1 MLSVNFVS
9 ALQGALKIPELRAR
23 ILFVFA
29 MFTVYA
35 VGLHIPIPGVD
46 REQLQRIFED
56 QQLLEFL
63 NMFTGGALRK
73 LTILAL
79 GLNPYITA
87 SIIMQ
92 IFSYADP
99 RMREMLR
106 EEAGRRLM
114 QQRVRLLT
122 IAIAVVQAIGLI
134 ATFRS
139 AGALELTGIQ
149 YVQVVIAWTAGAMF
163 LLWLGEQITEKG
175 LGNGVSLMI
184 FASIVASMPYQ
195 VARTYE
201 AVRDGAVSFGQVLLL
216 LVIFIATVWGVVYVT
231 TSQRRIP
238 IQYMRRIVGRRQT
251 VGGSSYLPIPLNA
264 AGVIPI
270 IFAIS
275 LQLLPATILQMI
287 PYDRQNPGP
296 FFSFMESF
304 VQLLT
309 PGGTGWIGVFG
320 SLLYAFLIFIFTY
333 FYVSVVFN
341 TDEIAETL
349 KRQGAFIQGVRPG
362 KPTADYLNDVLT
374 RITFVG
380 AAFLAFIAL
389 MQYWVPT
396 ITRIDTLTI
405 VGGTSLL
412 ILVGVAIDFARQL
425 QAQLA
430 MRQYDELMTGK
441 YARL

>member
-1 MLSVNFVS
+1 MLSINFVS
-9 ALQGALKIPELRAR
+9 ALQSAFKIPELRAR
-23 ILFVFA
+23 IVFVFA

-46 REQLQRIFED
+46 REVLRRLFED

-99 RMREMLR
+99 RLREAMR

-114 QQRVRLLT
+114 QQRTRLLT
-122 IAIAVVQAIGLI
+122 IAIALVQSIGLI

-139 AGALELTGIQ
+139 AGALELSGVQ
-149 YVQVVIAWTAGAMF
+149 YVQVVVAWIAGAMF

-195 VARTYE
+195 ITRTYQ
-201 AVRDGAVSFGQVLLL
+201 ALQAGAINFGQIVLLL
-216 LVIFIATVWGVVYVT
+216 AIFVATVWGIVYVT

-238 IQYMRRIVGRRQT
+238 IQHMRRIVGRRQMM
-251 VGGSSYLPIPLNA
+251 GGTSYLPIPVNA

-270 IFAIS
+270 IFAVS

-287 PYDRQNPGP
+287 PYDRENPGP
-296 FFSFMESF
+296 LVGFLVSAIK
-304 VQLLT
+304 LLT
-309 PGGTGWIGVFG
+309 PGGGVVG
-320 SLLYAFLIFIFTY
+320 SLIYAGLIFLFTY

-341 TDEIAETL
+341 TDEIAENL

-362 KPTADYLNDVLT
+362 KPTSIYLDYVLT
-374 RITFVG
+374 RITFAG

-389 MQYWVPT
+389 MQYWVPS
-396 ITRIDTLTI
+396 ITRIDTLSI

-430 MRQYDELMTGK
+430 MRQYDEMMK
-441 YARL
+441 

>member
-1 MLSVNFVS
+1 MLSINFVS
-9 ALQGALKIPELRAR
+9 ALQSAFKIPELRAR
-23 ILFVFA
+23 IVFVFA

-46 REQLQRIFED
+46 REQLQRLFED
-56 QQLLEFL
+56 QKLLDFI

-92 IFSYADP
+92 IFSYVDP
-99 RMREMLR
+99 KLREAMR

-114 QQRVRLLT
+114 QQRTRLLT
-122 IAIAVVQAIGLI
+122 IAIALVQAIGLI

-139 AGALELTGIQ
+139 AGALELSGVQ
-149 YVQVVIAWTAGAMF
+149 YVQVVVAWVAGAMF

-195 VARTYE
+195 VSRTYE
-201 AVRDGAVSFGQVLLL
+201 LLREGTITFGQVLLL
-216 LVIFIATVWGVVYVT
+216 LVIFVATVWGVVYVT

-238 IQYMRRIVGRRQT
+238 IQHMRRIVGRRQLM
-251 VGGSSYLPIPLNA
+251 GGTSYLPIPVNA

-270 IFAIS
+270 IFAVS
-275 LQLLPATILQMI
+275 LQLLPATVLQMI
-287 PYDRQNPGP
+287 PYDRENPGP
-296 FFSFMESF
+296 VMGFIQSMIEA
-304 VQLLT
+304 LA
-309 PGGTGWIGVFG
+309 PGGSVIG
-320 SLLYAFLIFIFTY
+320 SLLYAGLIFLFTY

-341 TDEIAETL
+341 TDEIAENL

-362 KPTADYLNDVLT
+362 KPTSDYLNNVLT
-374 RITFVG
+374 RITFAG
-380 AAFLAFIAL
+380 ATFLALIAL
-389 MQYWVPT
+389 LQYWVPT
-396 ITRIDTLTI
+396 ITRIETLSI

-412 ILVGVAIDFARQL
+412 ILVGVAIDFSRQL

-430 MRQYDELMTGK
+430 MRQYDQIMMMK
-441 YARL
+441 